1 MGFQGSSSS
10 TGLHGWLDVGL
21 RECIALGFWL
31 GWPHGWMVTSFM
43 EWEMQKNEPLCDMGA
58 LLQPDL
64 EVIHPGQDR
73 MVHSQT

>member
-1 MGFQGSSSS
+1 
-10 TGLHGWLDVGL
+10 
-21 RECIALGFWL
+21 
-31 GWPHGWMVTSFM
+31 MVTSFM

-73 MVHSQT
+73 VVHSQT